1 MSEQNDNFQESKI
14 KTSETVNEKINQEE
28 DKGNDLKFDPAD
40 IEKNKTM
47 AGLAYLIFFLP
58 LVACPE
64 SKFAKFHANQALVLL
79 IVAIAGNIILGII
92 PILGWIL
99 LPFFGIAVFIIAIMG
114 LINGFGGKAK
124 ELPIIGKY
132 RIIK

>member
-1 MSEQNDNFQESKI
+1 MTEQNGELKEREV
-14 KTSETVNEKINQEE
+14 KLSETVNEKTTEE
-28 DKGNDLKFDPAD
+28 DRDKDLKFDPAD

-47 AGLAYLIFFLP
+47 AGLAYLLFFLP

-64 SKFAKFHANQALVLL
+64 SKFAKFHANQSLVLL

-99 LPFFGIAVFIIAIMG
+99 LPFFGIAVLIIAIMG

-132 RIIK
+132 KIIK

>member
-132 RIIK
+132 RIVK